1 MRKQLLSAV
10 SCLSAVLATAGIQVD
25 RYGQITAEEWPG
37 KVKTDMELRAD
48 AAREASELT
57 VSAFDPA
64 KFDRFGGRLDAGSFE
79 ATGCFCKKKIDGRW
93 WLITPG
99 KRSSLTC
106 PILWRRLVSPR
117 RPRLLCAVTNFAV
130 SVGSPTMV

>member
-64 KFDRFGGRLDAGSFE
+64 KSTGS
-79 ATGCFCKKKIDGRW
+79 ADG
-93 WLITPG
+93 
-99 KRSSLTC
+99 LT
-106 PILWRRLVSPR
+106 
-117 RPRLLCAVTNFAV
+117 
-130 SVGSPTMV
+130 

>member
-48 AAREASELT
+48 RLKRRA
-57 VSAFDPA
+57 
-64 KFDRFGGRLDAGSFE
+64 GRGD
-79 ATGCFCKKKIDGRW
+79 KQ
-93 WLITPG
+93 
-99 KRSSLTC
+99 
-106 PILWRRLVSPR
+106 
-117 RPRLLCAVTNFAV
+117 RPPER
-130 SVGSPTMV
+130 